1 MHSSIKFFGI
11 RSSAMVLASVVLL
24 WTVCWVSI
32 ASCAADVD
40 SDLIETENGWQFDD
54 DQIDPFD
61 APAPAP
67 AAAAPPS
74 GNQVPLINGNFEACN
89 ITGNSSVNS
98 YDNTTTLIINW
109 SVGGAGVQVINGNTY
124 QMSPRSRS
132 SVFAVHLNNP
142 TSSGGSTQ
150 GAIMTN
156 LAVNPPTGKS
166 FTVQFDSARNPDGPL
181 NLYPALKI
189 STVEGGTTKEWNLR
203 EPIYNITDTQRQIT
217 WQAQSFLYTGTGVAT
232 TLKIESMTEKYGC
245 IVDNVIILNGKH
257 PLSAASPTKLALWQR
272 MFPIF
277 TVCVLVALSYPLS
290 LSAL

>member
-1 MHSSIKFFGI
+1 M
-11 RSSAMVLASVVLL
+11 LL

-32 ASCAADVD
+32 ASCALDVD
-40 SDLIETENGWQFDD
+40 SDLIETESGWQFED

-67 AAAAPPS
+67 AVVAAPTS
-74 GNQVPLINGNFEACN
+74 SNQVALTNGNFETCN

-98 YDNTTTLIINW
+98 YDNTTMLIINW
-109 SVGGAGVQVINGNTY
+109 AVGGAGVQVLNGNTY
-124 QMSPRSRS
+124 QMSHRTPT

-142 TSSGGSTQ
+142 TSTAGFTQ

-156 LAVNPPTGKS
+156 LAVNPATGKS
-166 FTVQFDSARNPDGPL
+166 FTVQFDSARNPDGPI

-189 STVEGGTTKEWNLR
+189 SAVEGGTTKEWNLR
-203 EPIYNITDTQRQIT
+203 EPVYNITDTEKQIT
-217 WQAQSFLYTGTGVAT
+217 WQTQSFIYTGAGVAT
-232 TLKIESMTEKYGC
+232 TIKIESMTEKYGC
-245 IVDNVIILNGKH
+245 IVDNVVILTGKH
-257 PLSAASPTKLALWQR
+257 PLSAASPSKLTLWQR